1 MFLPCMNMH
10 WPRARQA
17 AVQMVR
23 RGGCRRGAGL
33 RCLVW
38 RGDRHCAI
46 PKQQTCVRPR
56 WKFDRSCARRHRRI
70 QQPNLAVRK
79 RRLHHRWPGGNDD
92 HRIRPADGFC
102 MVDLW
107 KPLPRLQE
115 GGDKQRDKPQAHPA
129 QPQPACLRVSGL
141 RVFRHPSRVMSC
153 LVACCHHQ
161 YRAAMWQSPAGRK
174 QPGARSLRFS
184 FARNTPAGGQY
195 PPVCASRPGGPV
207 RKPCPTP
214 YPGDTSWMRAFSVF
228 PAGMSSRIRR

>member
-1 MFLPCMNMH
+1 MSKPKHEGAGRAKPPAQGPGDGQDEIIDNRS
-10 WPRARQA
+10 PPTIARPIRARRAYFNLLLFIISSQVIRQKVRQA
-17 AVQMVR
+17 DDRAKPEDHHDPVKQDLATAAAGLRSESGVGRARCLWR
-23 RGGCRRGAGL
+23 RAGQSGVLGHVSSLHEHALAACKAGGGSDGQARGCRRGAGL

-115 GGDKQRDKPQAHPA
+115 GGDKQRDKP
-129 QPQPACLRVSGL
+129 
-141 RVFRHPSRVMSC
+141 
-153 LVACCHHQ
+153 
-161 YRAAMWQSPAGRK
+161 
-174 QPGARSLRFS
+174 
-184 FARNTPAGGQY
+184 
-195 PPVCASRPGGPV
+195 
-207 RKPCPTP
+207 
-214 YPGDTSWMRAFSVF
+214 
-228 PAGMSSRIRR
+228 